1 MGHRGEMVGEWD
13 RLLFFK
19 KFQSP
24 EGSLAAERLYGSDY
38 VLRGFIA
45 FQSPEGSLAAE
56 RGNAGVKLKDYP
68 DDVSIP
74 RRVFSC

>member
-24 EGSLAAERLYGSDY
+24 EGSLAAERFNDGIGSEAN
-38 VLRGFIA
+38 L
-45 FQSPEGSLAAE
+45 E
-56 RGNAGVKLKDYP
+56 
-68 DDVSIP
+68 VSIP